1 MLALFLYLAITPI
14 LGQQQSSG
22 EKTSPPTKLQDT
34 KPQTAD
40 PNKGCV
46 PFRDAAKHV
55 GETVCVTGKVLLVG
69 ESKKSGTQF
78 LNFCEDYRGCEFTV
92 VVFPKDRDKV
102 GDVKKLEG
110 QTIHIHGKI
119 QEYQGQAE
127 TILSDVEQ
135 LKGPVVNAP
144 AAPGKYNADAK
155 GKYSPGNP
163 SPDYKKPAKAK
174 APKDNKDPGM

>member
-1 MLALFLYLAITPI
+1 MLTLILYLAMAPSHVLQQSMDGKTPI
-14 LGQQQSSG
+14 PKQQ
-22 EKTSPPTKLQDT
+22 ETKQ
-34 KPQTAD
+34 QAAD

-46 PFRDAAKHV
+46 PFHDALKNV
-55 GETVCVTGKVLLVG
+55 GETVCVTGKVLQVG

-78 LNFCEDYRGCEFTV
+78 LNFCEDYRGCPFTV

-110 QTIHIHGKI
+110 QTIHLHGKI

-127 TILSDVEQ
+127 IILSDAAQ
-135 LKGPVVNAP
+135 LNGPVVIAP
-144 AAPGKYNADAK
+144 AAPGKYDADAK

-163 SPDYKKPAKAK
+163 SPDYKKPSKAK
-174 APKDNKDPGM
+174 TPKDNKDPGM